1 MKHFNLN
8 EDQQDCLQEIINV
21 AMGQASDQLA
31 RYLDTFVYLKVPS
44 IEQVSSQYLSDTLNS
59 ESQSQSVA
67 VVSQGFFGY
76 EGIRGEALL
85 MYQPKDSDRLADLL
99 GYEPDELS
107 VEEQIIDLSSILT
120 TTFLNVFASQI
131 DNQMSYS
138 APRLLFSNNSKN
150 KTSSKSSISEHIEQ
164 QSFNWDVALKV
175 KITYQVTDYSFNCDM
190 ILLIPESA
198 IVNITAVIDRILE
211 EY

>member
-1 MKHFNLN
+1 MTEFHLT
-8 EDQQDCLQEIINV
+8 EDQQDCLQELINV

-44 IEQVSSQYLSDTLNS
+44 IESVDAKELFETLSQQQNTM
-59 ESQSQSVA
+59 A

-85 MYQPKDSDRLADLL
+85 AYQEEDSGRIADLL

-107 VEEQIIDLSSILT
+107 QDEQLIDISSILT

-131 DNQMSYS
+131 DNQMSYN
-138 APRLLFSNNSKN
+138 APKLLPSMKNSL
-150 KTSSKSSISEHIEQ
+150 SEHLQ
-164 QSFNWDVALKV
+164 QMTFNWDLALKV
-175 KITYQVTDYSFNCDM
+175 NINYQVTDYSFNCNM
-190 ILLIPESA
+190 ILLIPETA
-198 IVNITAVIDRILE
+198 ILNIKNVLDRILADF
-211 EY
+211 

>member
-1 MKHFNLN
+1 MNHFNFT

-44 IEQVSSQYLSDTLNS
+44 IEQVSSQYLTDTLHS
-59 ESQSQSVA
+59 EEQAVA

-138 APRLLFSNNSKN
+138 APRLLSSN
-150 KTSSKSSISEHIEQ
+150 KSAISEHIEH
-164 QSFNWDVALKV
+164 QSFSWDVALKV
-175 KITYQVTDYSFNCDM
+175 KISYQVTDYSFNCDM

-198 IVNITAVIDRILE
+198 IVNITTVLDRILDE
-211 EY
+211 F

>member
-1 MKHFNLN
+1 MSFLNLN
-8 EDQQDCLQEIINV
+8 EDQQDCLQELLNV

-31 RYLDTFVYLKVPS
+31 RYLDTFIYLKVPN
-44 IEQVSSQYLSDTLNS
+44 IEQVNAQSITDSLNQTQ
-59 ESQSQSVA
+59 ESVA

-85 MYQPKDSDRLADLL
+85 VYKPKDSDRLADLL

-107 VEEQIIDLSSILT
+107 SDEQIIDLSSILT
-120 TTFLNVFASQI
+120 TTFLNVFARQI

-138 APRLLFSNNSKN
+138 APRLLSANNGGI
-150 KTSSKSSISEHIEQ
+150 TEHIQ
-164 QSFNWDVALKV
+164 QLSFNWDMALKV
-175 KITYQVTDYSFNCDM
+175 CISYQVTDYSFNCEM
-190 ILLIPESA
+190 LLLIPESA
-198 IVNITAVIDRILE
+198 ITNIQAVIDRILA

>member
-1 MKHFNLN
+1 MTQLNLN

-44 IEQVSSQYLSDTLNS
+44 IEQVSSQSLTHTLYPSD
-59 ESQSQSVA
+59 QAVA

-85 MYQPKDSDRLADLL
+85 IYEPKDSDRLADLL
-99 GYEPDELS
+99 GYEPEELS

-120 TTFLNVFASQI
+120 TTFLNVFANQI

-138 APRLLFSNNSKN
+138 APRLLS
-150 KTSSKSSISEHIEQ
+150 SSKTAISEHIEH
-164 QSFNWDVALKV
+164 QSFSWDLALKV

-198 IVNITAVIDRILE
+198 IVNIKTVIDRILE
-211 EY
+211 EF

>member
-1 MKHFNLN
+1 MSAFNLN
-8 EDQQDCLQEIINV
+8 EDQQDCLQELINV

-31 RYLDTFVYLKVPS
+31 RYLDTFVHLNVPS
-44 IEQVSSQYLSDTLNS
+44 IEQVDASDLSQALYSD
-59 ESQSQSVA
+59 SQANA

-85 MYQPKDSDRLADLL
+85 VYKSSDTNKIADLL

-107 VEEQIIDLSSILT
+107 IDEQLTDISSILT
-120 TTFLNVFASQI
+120 TTFLNVFATQI
-131 DNQMSYS
+131 ENQMSYS
-138 APRLLFSNNSKN
+138 APRLLSSNNSPVK
-150 KTSSKSSISEHIEQ
+150 EYLEQ
-164 QSFNWDVALKV
+164 LSFSWDLALKV

-190 ILLIPESA
+190 ILLIPEVA
-198 IVNITAVIDRILE
+198 IINIKNVIDRILE

>member
-1 MKHFNLN
+1 MKHFNLT

-44 IEQVSSQYLSDTLNS
+44 IEQVSSQHLTEALHQ
-59 ESQSQSVA
+59 EEQAVA

-107 VEEQIIDLSSILT
+107 IEEQIIDLSSILT

-138 APRLLFSNNSKN
+138 APRLLSST
-150 KTSSKSSISEHIEQ
+150 TSAISEHVEQ
-164 QSFNWDVALKV
+164 QSFSWDVALKV
-175 KITYQVTDYSFNCDM
+175 KISYQVTDYSFNCDM

-198 IVNITAVIDRILE
+198 IVNIITVIDRILE
-211 EY
+211 AY

>member
-1 MKHFNLN
+1 MTHFDLT

-44 IEQVSSQYLSDTLNS
+44 IEQVSSKHISDALNV
-59 ESQSQSVA
+59 EDQAAA

-85 MYQPKDSDRLADLL
+85 VYQPKDSDRLADLL
-99 GYEPDELS
+99 GYDPDELTL
-107 VEEQIIDLSSILT
+107 EEQIIDLSSILT

-131 DNQMSYS
+131 NNQMSYS
-138 APRLLFSNNSKN
+138 APRFLPSN
-150 KTSSKSSISEHIEQ
+150 KSAFSEHIEQ
-164 QSFNWDVALKV
+164 QSFNWDLALKV
-175 KITYQVTDYSFNCDM
+175 KISYQVTDYSFNCDM

-198 IVNITAVIDRILE
+198 IINIAQVIDRILE

>member
-1 MKHFNLN
+1 MNHFNFT

-44 IEQVSSQYLSDTLNS
+44 IEQVSSQYLTDTLHS
-59 ESQSQSVA
+59 EEQAVA

-138 APRLLFSNNSKN
+138 APRLLS
-150 KTSSKSSISEHIEQ
+150 SSKSAISEHIEH

-175 KITYQVTDYSFNCDM
+175 KISYQVTDYSFNCDM

-198 IVNITAVIDRILE
+198 IVNITTVLDRILDE
-211 EY
+211 F

>member
-1 MKHFNLN
+1 MSFNLD
-8 EDQQDCLQEIINV
+8 EDQLDCLQELINV

-31 RYLDTFVYLKVPS
+31 RYLDTFVFLKVPNIDLVNAQDFYKS
-44 IEQVSSQYLSDTLNS
+44 LTSDQ
-59 ESQSQSVA
+59 QSTA

-85 MYQPKDSDRLADLL
+85 VYQHKDSEHIADLL

-107 VEEQIIDLSSILT
+107 DEEQLLDISSILT

-131 DNQMSYS
+131 ENQLSYNAPKLLTSEQDSMSEYLDHLS
-138 APRLLFSNNSKN
+138 FS
-150 KTSSKSSISEHIEQ
+150 
-164 QSFNWDVALKV
+164 WDIALKV
-175 KITYQVTDYSFNCDM
+175 NITYQVTDYSFNCDM

-198 IVNITAVIDRILE
+198 IVNIKTVIDRILE
-211 EY
+211 AL